1 MIRPS
6 HRRSCLL
13 GLIVTGLTTTAPAAL
28 AGVERPTPADGLQL
42 NVASLVR
49 ATGQPPRPGSLEAS
63 QDLAILIWLQ
73 RHRTPEM
80 EANSWL
86 SLERNPATFSRAV
99 GVDISK
105 SMPLLSAGLRSFIQ
119 PIDVVKDS
127 IKDRLGRRRPYVEH
141 AQLQP
146 CLPPETTASFPSGHS
161 TWFRAAAELLAN
173 LMPERRQRLIEMGL
187 HAGASR
193 VYCGVHYPSDVE
205 AGQRLGV
212 AAAQQ
217 VIASPQWQAFRENPA
232 LQKELETVRQLPAS
246 RLPLLVR

>member
-1 MIRPS
+1 
-6 HRRSCLL
+6 
-13 GLIVTGLTTTAPAAL
+13 
-28 AGVERPTPADGLQL
+28 
-42 NVASLVR
+42 
-49 ATGQPPRPGSLEAS
+49 
-63 QDLAILIWLQ
+63 
-73 RHRTPEM
+73 
-80 EANSWL
+80 
-86 SLERNPATFSRAV
+86 
-99 GVDISK
+99 
-105 SMPLLSAGLRSFIQ
+105 MPVLSAGLKSFIQ

-173 LMPERRQRLIEMGL
+173 LMPERRQRLIEMGQ

-212 AAAQQ
+212 SAAQQ
-217 VIASPQWQAFRENPA
+217 VIASPQWQAFRDNPA
-232 LQKELETVRQLPAS
+232 LQKELAAVRQVPPAQ
-246 RLPLLVR
+246 LPLLVR

>member
-1 MIRPS
+1 MATAL
-6 HRRSCLL
+6 C
-13 GLIVTGLTTTAPAAL
+13 VVAPAAL
-28 AGVERPTPADGLQL
+28 AETPRPSPAEGLQL
-42 NVASLVR
+42 DVPSLAR
-49 ATGQPPRPGSLEAS
+49 ATGRPPLPASPEAS
-63 QDLAILIWLQ
+63 QDLAILVWLQ

-105 SMPLLSAGLRSFIQ
+105 SMPRLSAGIKSFIQ
-119 PIDVVKDS
+119 PIDGVKDA
-127 IKDRLGRRRPYVEH
+127 IKDRLARRRPYVEH

-161 TWFRAAAELLAN
+161 TWFRAAAELMAN
-173 LMPERRQRLIEMGL
+173 LMPERRDRLIAMGL

-193 VYCGVHYPSDVE
+193 VVCGVHYPSDVE
-205 AGQRLGV
+205 AGQRLGA

-217 VIASPQWQAFRENPA
+217 VMASPQWRAFRDDPA
-232 LQKELETVRQLPAS
+232 LKQELEAVRQVTTG
-246 RLPLLVR
+246 RLPMLVR